1 VTGFRDPLCGIGY
14 RRSLQPRPAFAP
26 RGELYMDFRMYFL
39 DAKGHIQAARS
50 FSETSYAEAIDFAEL
65 LYSLCD
71 DVFMGY
77 EVWRGS
83 AIIYEG
89 KNSPGQPKE
98 TLAEVCERRQRLV
111 VEMEEA
117 LMDTALARSSF
128 RNWMR
133 SRKERSPPRV
143 TDEI

>member
-1 VTGFRDPLCGIGY
+1 
-14 RRSLQPRPAFAP
+14 
-26 RGELYMDFRMYFL
+26 MDFRMYFL

-117 LMDTALARSSF
+117 LMDSFSCVRSSKKLLQELDAFKERALAPARDR
-128 RNWMR
+128 RNLI
-133 SRKERSPPRV
+133 S
-143 TDEI
+143 